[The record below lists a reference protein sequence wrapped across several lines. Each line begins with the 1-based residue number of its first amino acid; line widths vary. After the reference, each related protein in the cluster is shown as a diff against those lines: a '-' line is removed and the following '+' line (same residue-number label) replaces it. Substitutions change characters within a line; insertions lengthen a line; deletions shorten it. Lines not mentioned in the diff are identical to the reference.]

1 VAALRYM
8 FGNINYGIAFT
19 KRVNSNNI
27 GKIDSMSF
35 QFYTDKNIHGVL
47 NTFYISK
54 CCRQY
59 CILISVLTSV
69 IYYIFEDFQSFL
81 ILGYGLWCAFLIFK

>member
-27 GKIDSMSF
+27 GEIDSMSF
-35 QFYTDKNIHGVL
+35 NSIRIKIYTV
-47 NTFYISK
+47 
-54 CCRQY
+54 C
-59 CILISVLTSV
+59 LIRFIVQKV
-69 IYYIFEDFQSFL
+69 VGKIVF
-81 ILGYGLWCAFLIFK
+81 